1 MLVMNIVEPVFNGV
15 IALILISLLAGC
27 RSTPKV
33 ASAVSSDKVA
43 ATDGSVSQ
51 AAAVEPPKP
60 VTFTDKVELQSGT
73 GRMDEDAPTEFLKTE
88 SGLKYRVLRKSD
100 GKMPVGSSTV
110 TVNYRGWLNN
120 GKEFD
125 SSYKRGEPIS
135 FPLSG
140 VVAGWTEGLQLVGV
154 GGMIELWVPSN
165 LGYGASGSPGSIPP
179 HSTLHFIVE
188 LVQVK

>member
-1 MLVMNIVEPVFNGV
+1 MDFEPVFKGMS
-15 IALILISLLAGC
+15 ALVLLLVLAGC

-33 ASAVSSDKVA
+33 VSDVSSDSVA
-43 ATDGSVSQ
+43 TTDSSVSQ
-51 AAAVEPPKP
+51 AAAVEPSKA
-60 VTFTDKVELQSGT
+60 VTFTDKAELQSGT
-73 GRMDEDAPTEFLKTE
+73 GPMDADAPTEFLKTE

-100 GKMPVGSSTV
+100 GKRPTGSSSV
-110 TVNYRGWLNN
+110 TVKYRGWLNN

-154 GGMIELWVPSN
+154 GGMIELWVPSS

-179 HSTLHFIVE
+179 HSTIHFIVE
-188 LVQVK
+188 LIQVK

>member
-1 MLVMNIVEPVFNGV
+1 MQVMKFEPVFKGV
-15 IALILISLLAGC
+15 MAWALLLMLAGC

-33 ASAVSSDKVA
+33 ASDLTTDSVA
-43 ATDGSVSQ
+43 TADSSVSQ
-51 AAAVEPPKP
+51 AAAVEPPKTI
-60 VTFTDKVELQSGT
+60 TFTDKAELQSGT
-73 GRMDEDAPTEFLKTE
+73 GPMDVDAPTEFLKTE

-100 GKMPVGSSTV
+100 GKKPTGSSTV
-110 TVNYRGWLNN
+110 TVKYRGWLNN

-154 GGMIELWVPSN
+154 GGMIELWVPSS

-179 HSTLHFIVE
+179 HSTIHFIVE
-188 LVQVK
+188 LLQVK